1 MYVCVKRRPFNG
13 IFLFL
18 SRFFAVLVLV
28 NSTILPSNMLLD
40 LSRRTNISMEKY
52 NQAEQAILNSRTH
65 LNHGSPSWFLG
76 ASHEMTEHA
85 QNLSRKALRI
95 ETMAVMLVEAL
106 NMSSKEASSVL
117 PSVAAISCPDSPTF
131 LQVMNSCKNV
141 DPRYRTHT
149 GKCNNGLHPTWG
161 AAMEAYVRFLLSDYV
176 DGVSLPRTDLPSARE
191 VSLRVH
197 SGGSDVKHPYLMALT
212 ALFGQ
217 FLVHDLAHTPKMEL
231 PNGGKLKCCDV
242 DYEHF
247 HPECF
252 PIRADNPVG
261 CMEYSRSAP
270 HPGNSLQGCKLGP
283 RQQINQASSY
293 LDLSP
298 VYGSSEDLARA
309 LRSGNGGLLNTQRKN
324 LPMPSPKYESCR
336 SANRA
341 FPCFLSGDS
350 RVNENPGLTLMH
362 VLFLREH
369 NRVATV
375 LGQLN
380 PHWND
385 ERLYQ
390 EARRIVIAEMEHI
403 TYNEFLPV
411 VLGETTLDKYQLR
424 LTHRGYFRGY
434 DPRMD
439 ATLSNAAAS
448 AGLFFIATL
457 TPKTLDLVD
466 SRSALKS
473 GERFLLSAFYAPQE
487 FYEAGAIDRL
497 IVGATAGHSRKPL
510 PPGLNE
516 ILLERYFHDGK
527 SNDIAVD
534 YAAQII
540 QQGRDHGLPPYV
552 KWRSFC
558 NLSYVDSFEDFR
570 GAMSKDTIEKL
581 RKVYKNVGDIDL
593 VTGLLSEA
601 PLPDSV
607 LGPTFLCLLGRTF
620 RNIRFGDRYWYENM
634 NTPGSFTLNQLEE
647 IRKITMTQILCY
659 NGERLHWVQP
669 KAFLLKDRF
678 LNEVIN
684 CTIHTSGSP
693 KLSFWKE
700 RNDS

>member
-1 MYVCVKRRPFNG
+1 
-13 IFLFL
+13 
-18 SRFFAVLVLV
+18 
-28 NSTILPSNMLLD
+28 MLLD
-40 LSRRTNISMEKY
+40 LGRRTNISMEKY
-52 NQAEQAILNSRTH
+52 EQAERAILNSRTH

-76 ASHEMTEHA
+76 ASHEITEHA
-85 QNLSRKALRI
+85 QNLSRRALRI

-106 NMSSKEASSVL
+106 NMSSKEATSVL
-117 PSVAAISCPDSPTF
+117 PSVAPINCPDSPTF
-131 LQVMNSCKNV
+131 LQVMASCKRI
-141 DPRYRTHT
+141 DPRYRTHS

-161 AAMEAYVRFLLSDYV
+161 AALEAYVRFLPPEYV
-176 DGVSLPRTDLPSARE
+176 DGVSLPRINLPSARD
-191 VSLRVH
+191 VSLNVH
-197 SGGSDVKHPYLMALT
+197 SGGSDLKHPYLMALT

-217 FLVHDLAHTPKMEL
+217 FLVHDLAHTPKIEL
-231 PNGGKLKCCDV
+231 PDGAKLKCCDV

-252 PIRADNPVG
+252 PIRADNAVG

-298 VYGSSEDLARA
+298 LYGSSEDVAKA
-309 LRSGNGGLLNTQRKN
+309 LRSGKRGLLNTQRKN

-336 SANRA
+336 IANKA

-369 NRVATV
+369 NRVATA

-380 PHWND
+380 PHWED

-424 LTHRGYFRGY
+424 LTHRGYFRNY
-434 DPRMD
+434 DSRTD
-439 ATLSNAAAS
+439 ATLSNAVAS

-466 SRSALKS
+466 SRSASKS
-473 GERFLLSAFYAPQE
+473 GERSLLSAFYAPQE

-497 IVGATAGHSRKPL
+497 IVGATG
-510 PPGLNE
+510 
-516 ILLERYFHDGK
+516 
-527 SNDIAVD
+527 
-534 YAAQII
+534 
-540 QQGRDHGLPPYV
+540 
-552 KWRSFC
+552 C
-558 NLSYVDSFEDFR
+558 
-570 GAMSKDTIEKL
+570 
-581 RKVYKNVGDIDL
+581 
-593 VTGLLSEA
+593 
-601 PLPDSV
+601 
-607 LGPTFLCLLGRTF
+607 
-620 RNIRFGDRYWYENM
+620 
-634 NTPGSFTLNQLEE
+634 
-647 IRKITMTQILCY
+647 KI
-659 NGERLHWVQP
+659 
-669 KAFLLKDRF
+669 
-678 LNEVIN
+678 
-684 CTIHTSGSP
+684 
-693 KLSFWKE
+693 
-700 RNDS
+700 